1 MQQLECII
9 FMDVIYTGTQPRKGV
24 DFSSSLYFFLQL
36 GVGGATMKLNCYF
49 EVHSMSVDGPKKGL
63 AAHMAARLID
73 SAGLDEVLGPSQPPQ
88 RAGPPSYPH

>member
-1 MQQLECII
+1 
-9 FMDVIYTGTQPRKGV
+9 
-24 DFSSSLYFFLQL
+24 
-36 GVGGATMKLNCYF
+36 MKLNCYF